1 MNATRHI
8 EQEDLAL
15 YAMQLLP
22 NDEAAA
28 TQQHIA
34 ECEACRRELG
44 AVRADLGLYAQT
56 VDLHAAP
63 AQARERLLKQIVKEK
78 KIVPISAAT
87 APVAAAPSGEN
98 SAPQFG
104 GTTGS
109 LFGSAATGTS
119 ASYLLEDDP
128 PRRSI
133 AARILPWIG
142 WAAAAGFA
150 VTAGN
155 FYHQRETLR
164 TAITQQSVDVA
175 RLTADASAARQIMD
189 TMTDSSALRVTL
201 NRAQTA
207 PVPQGRA
214 TYIADKGSL
223 IFLASNMEPLQPSKT
238 YELWIIPAD
247 GRDPVPAG
255 TFRPDEHGNAS
266 VIMPPLPKGIPAK
279 AFGVTVED
287 QGGSQTPTLPIIM
300 VGA

>member
-22 NDEAAA
+22 ADENAA

-34 ECEACRRELG
+34 DCEICRRELA

-56 VDLHAAP
+56 VDLHAPP
-63 AQARERLLKQIVKEK
+63 AQARERLLKQVVKEK
-78 KIVPISAAT
+78 KIVPISAAPAIAST
-87 APVAAAPSGEN
+87 PADRPAA
-98 SAPQFG
+98 QFG
-104 GTTGS
+104 GNTGP
-109 LFGSAATGTS
+109 LLGSAETGTS
-119 ASYLLEDDP
+119 TSYLLQDDR
-128 PRRSI
+128 PRRS
-133 AARILPWIG
+133 APARVLPWIG

-150 VTAGN
+150 VAAGN

-164 TAITQQSVDVA
+164 STVTQQSVDVA
-175 RLTADASAARQIMD
+175 RLTADAASARQIMD
-189 TMTDSSALRVTL
+189 TMTDSSAMRVTL

-223 IFLASNMEPLQPSKT
+223 IFLASNMEPLQPAKT

-279 AFGVTVED
+279 AFGVTIED